1 LKSVQDDLFTFKE
14 EFNKQDRIIAIM
26 KENTTMQDSMIDD
39 MKIKLRELAKD
50 NERLSRDRDAI
61 AQQLSKERERSDVT
75 HEKTRSYQK
84 ELRDLEERNNELEKE
99 ILILRK
105 DRDHSK
111 KANET
116 DMIRLYSEL

>member
-1 LKSVQDDLFTFKE
+1 
-14 EFNKQDRIIAIM
+14 
-26 KENTTMQDSMIDD
+26 MQDSMIDD